1 MYSRFL
7 QKLGQTYKADRI
19 KDGKFGAM
27 MSVSLCN
34 EVRIAANLIGI
45 KVH

>member
-1 MYSRFL
+1 MYSKFL
-7 QKLGQTYKADRI
+7 QKLGQSYRADRI

-34 EVRIAANLIGI
+34 EVKKTADFSL
-45 KVH
+45 